1 MQLNRQEIEIRIDA
15 IFNLYKQYGHEN
27 YGEGVTQLMHMVQA
41 GKLAQ
46 KESYDDEMVLAAFF
60 HDIGH
65 FLEESESMGAYG
77 KMAHDQL
84 GKKYLAEVGFPER
97 MGILVASHVDAKRY
111 LTYSNPE
118 YYNLL
123 SDASKKTLEYQGGP
137 MTAEEA
143 ADYEKDPLLER
154 YIKLR
159 YWDDQAKE
167 IDVPV
172 NPADL
177 DMFREM
183 ALKYLLAQNGSAA
196 YLTS

>member
-1 MQLNRQEIEIRIDA
+1 MQLNRQEIEARIEA
-15 IFNLYKQYGHEN
+15 IFNLYNKYGQEE

-46 KESYDDEMVLAAFF
+46 QEGYDNEMILAAFY

-65 FLEESESMGAYG
+65 FLEHGESMGVYG

-84 GKKYLAEVGFPER
+84 GKQYLAENGFPEK

-111 LTYSNPE
+111 LTYSNAA
-118 YYNLL
+118 YYDLL
-123 SDASKKTLEYQGGP
+123 SEASKKTLEYQGGP

-143 ADYEKDPLLER
+143 ADYEKDPLLDS

-167 IDVPV
+167 IDIPV
-172 NPADL
+172 NPADVQ
-177 DMFREM
+177 MFRE
-183 ALKYLLAQNGSAA
+183 LTLQYLLAYHGLPA
-196 YLTS
+196 

>member
-1 MQLNRQEIEIRIDA
+1 MQQEIETKIDA
-15 IFNLYKQYGHEN
+15 IFNLYKKYGQEE

-46 KESYDDEMVLAAFF
+46 NEGYDEEMILAAFF

-65 FLEESESMGAYG
+65 FLEEGENMGIYG
-77 KMAHDQL
+77 KLAHDQL
-84 GKKYLAEVGFPER
+84 GKAYLIANGFPEK
-97 MGILVASHVDAKRY
+97 MGMLVASHVDAKRY

-143 ADYEKDPLLER
+143 ATYEKDPLIAS
-154 YIKLR
+154 YIKIR
-159 YWDDQAKE
+159 YWDDLAKE
-167 IDVPV
+167 TDIPV
-172 NPADL
+172 NPADVET
-177 DMFREM
+177 FRAM
-183 ALKYLLAQNGSAA
+183 ALRYLLRENGVR
-196 YLTS
+196 

>member
-1 MQLNRQEIEIRIDA
+1 MQLTKQEIEVRINA
-15 IFNLYKQYGHEN
+15 IFNLYKQYGGEE

-46 KESYDDEMVLAAFF
+46 QEGYDEEMILAAFF

-65 FLEESESMGAYG
+65 FLEEGEDMGIYG
-77 KMAHDQL
+77 KLAHDQL
-84 GKKYLAEVGFPER
+84 GKAYLTANGFPEK
-97 MGILVASHVDAKRY
+97 MGVLVASHVDAKRY

-143 ADYEKDPLLER
+143 AAYEKDPLLDN

-159 YWDDQAKE
+159 YWDDLAKE
-167 IDVPV
+167 TDLAVD
-172 NPADL
+172 PADVER
-177 DMFREM
+177 FREM
-183 ALKYLLAQNGSAA
+183 AMRYLLNQNGI
-196 YLTS
+196 

>member
-1 MQLNRQEIEIRIDA
+1 MQLKKQDVEVRINA
-15 IFNLYKQYGHEN
+15 IFNLYKQYGEEE

-41 GKLAQ
+41 GKLAEQ
-46 KESYDDEMVLAAFF
+46 EGYDEEIVLAAFF

-65 FLEESESMGAYG
+65 FLEEGEDMGIYG
-77 KMAHDQL
+77 KLAHDKL
-84 GKKYLAEVGFPER
+84 GKAYLIANGFPEK

-111 LTYSNPE
+111 LTYRNPE

-143 ADYEKDPLLER
+143 AIYEKDPLIDS

-159 YWDDQAKE
+159 YWDDLAKE
-167 IDVPV
+167 TDIPV
-172 NPADL
+172 DPADVER
-177 DMFREM
+177 FREM
-183 ALKYLLAQNGSAA
+183 AMRYLLSQ
-196 YLTS
+196 LCKE